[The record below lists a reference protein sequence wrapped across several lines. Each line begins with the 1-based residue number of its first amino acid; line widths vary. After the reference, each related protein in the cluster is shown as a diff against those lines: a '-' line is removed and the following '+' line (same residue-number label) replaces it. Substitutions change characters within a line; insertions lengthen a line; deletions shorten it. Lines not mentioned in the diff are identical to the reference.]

1 MVQIAFL
8 NYRFISKRDAH
19 QTRWIYLGTVT
30 DSESLSCFFSGYY
43 KLLGLYTI
51 VIFSVT
57 KQSLFSSTKGYGLT
71 SHASSTNLLGS
82 MYHGQTIDFSCP
94 KNFTSFFQYL
104 ISVYFQGWAFH

>member
-1 MVQIAFL
+1 MVQISFL

-30 DSESLSCFFSGYY
+30 DSESLSCSFSGYY

-57 KQSLFSSTKGYGLT
+57 KQSLFSSTKGYDLP

-82 MYHGQTIDFSCP
+82 MYHGQNIDLSQ
-94 KNFTSFFQYL
+94 KVLLNFFN
-104 ISVYFQGWAFH
+104 V